1 MKPTYKMWTSGQ
13 LKMYKST
20 QHLQALVLL
29 QNQENSKIKR
39 KEKRTIIISSYYTS
53 VPVIHILK
61 LFPNSKEIK
70 GLYEN

>member
-39 KEKRTIIISSYYTS
+39 KGEKNNHNKFI
-53 VPVIHILK
+53 
-61 LFPNSKEIK
+61 
-70 GLYEN
+70 LYECPCYPHIKTISKF